1 MVIDRD
7 VIVSDDW
14 LLQTDRCVLIG
25 PLEPGPVMDEGLL
38 MPGGSSA
45 DTQSK
50 GQGESPSQ
58 TRLSRGAGLQEEEG
72 GANQTSAYCKELL
85 MRGRTEFSFEELR
98 AQKYKQQNQEQLDE
112 TLRRLTAVEE
122 RLSLE
127 LEEKTKLLRLRSS
140 QRVFFEDPAPHIS
153 DCAPATPP
161 FQIYDESLGG
171 ATDHAQTAME
181 SRPHAAPQS
190 KNTLSPIEESS
201 VEAPSLTS
209 LGEELEEMDHAPSP
223 APPAGPPPDPCDP
236 DVRQRLLAL
245 CDITS
250 SADLHSE
257 PRPLPPVETDSF
269 LQLGGV
275 AYFIRSRVAAGDG
288 FSVYAGA
295 ADDVHVRVKVD
306 SRRVPWDFHQFRRL
320 KLSSPSAGPLPRI
333 SCFLFLDGCVTV
345 YAAPTRHLKFTEPT
359 GGAVPPD
366 VALVGRHAAGLLDLT
381 LALHA
386 CGLVHAALQHGA
398 LTWAPGGSDCFPA
411 DWSSS
416 LDLELQRD
424 VAAVGGV
431 PSAREYVRLGVL
443 QPDGP
448 PELVDLVGVAEAVH
462 LLLTNERMVII
473 RDGDDGEWTAE
484 LFSADKCRY
493 SPQTSCFLFVLKAI
507 GSSWTQ
513 VDPVGSGWIRLGH
526 VGSGWITLGPV
537 GSGWITLGP
546 VGSRWVRFCRGL
558 TPRVSTV
565 TFSRGDGG
573 GSSGRC

>member
-98 AQKYKQQNQEQLDE
+98 AQKYKQQNQEQLD
-112 TLRRLTAVEE
+112 
-122 RLSLE
+122 
-127 LEEKTKLLRLRSS
+127 
-140 QRVFFEDPAPHIS
+140 
-153 DCAPATPP
+153 
-161 FQIYDESLGG
+161 
-171 ATDHAQTAME
+171 
-181 SRPHAAPQS
+181 
-190 KNTLSPIEESS
+190 
-201 VEAPSLTS
+201 
-209 LGEELEEMDHAPSP
+209 